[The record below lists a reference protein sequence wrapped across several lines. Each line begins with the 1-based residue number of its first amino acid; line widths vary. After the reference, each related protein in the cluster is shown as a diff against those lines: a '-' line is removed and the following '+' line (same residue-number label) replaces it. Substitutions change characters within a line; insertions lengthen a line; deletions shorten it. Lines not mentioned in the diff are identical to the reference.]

1 MLPLNYAILRLF
13 LHHDELDADAVMTA
27 LGGDYGRSRQFRR
40 AAIVESLMTA
50 EVNGLLEEASVS
62 LGADQQLVITYRA
75 TESGRAMIGRFVG
88 A

>member
-13 LHHDELDADAVMTA
+13 LHHDVLDADGVMSA
-27 LGGDYGRSRQFRR
+27 LCGDYGRSRQFRR

-50 EVNGLLEEASVS
+50 EVNGLLEEASAS
-62 LGADQQLVITYRA
+62 LDANQQLVVAYRV
-75 TESGRAMIGRFVG
+75 TESGRAMIGRFIG